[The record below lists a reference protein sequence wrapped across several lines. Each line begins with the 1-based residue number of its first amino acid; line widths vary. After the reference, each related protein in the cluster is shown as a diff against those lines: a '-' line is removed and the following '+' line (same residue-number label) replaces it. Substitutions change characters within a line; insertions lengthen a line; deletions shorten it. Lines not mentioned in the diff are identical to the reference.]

1 MKLIGKKIET
11 PDRDYFSF
19 VFLVLTVSLLEK
31 TRVIKD
37 LTGDIER
44 RRQKSTL
51 IGIEETVAKKE
62 ERESKARLRNYV
74 RCSRLTSASNWNNL
88 YRQFLS
94 RLLLV
99 FAVDSWAAEILVSF
113 IFLFYVFDP

>member
-51 IGIEETVAKKE
+51 IGIEETVGKKRG
-62 ERESKARLRNYV
+62 ERIQ
-74 RCSRLTSASNWNNL
+74 SAFTQL
-88 YRQFLS
+88 CA
-94 RLLLV
+94 V
-99 FAVDSWAAEILVSF
+99 FA
-113 IFLFYVFDP
+113 FDLRQ